1 MSGKKISIFL
11 IVLILIVAGFLV
23 YRSQKNKKNQNT
35 QSATTASSTNNSQN
49 NESNA
54 NDNTSAT
61 DTNSDQ
67 SDQDFDLQCQN
78 GGWVKIADVEGD
90 ATTIQGTVQAVDPED
105 EATKAFQSY
114 RNYLDNGKEKIG
126 LVDPNV
132 KSDND
137 DSNLDFFQ
145 TREVEVQGV
154 LGQGAAK
161 EMKVSQIRCAGK
173 ETDKSTADNRAKI
186 LNYISANISSIAPE
200 KAPQKS
206 WVASSVIVIDEKDFY
221 VDYYDTIEDDENSDL
236 GLDTTHRVLLEMNSG
251 ENGKFDAKVLAYY
264 IPGEEDITLKQGK
277 DKFENIDET
286 TLPSYSYDSESNSW
300 SRD

>member
-11 IVLILIVAGFLV
+11 IVLILIVAGFLM
-23 YRSQKNKKNQNT
+23 YRSQKNKKNQNVQSSAT
-35 QSATTASSTNNSQN
+35 QSSL
-49 NESNA
+49 
-54 NDNTSAT
+54 NDSAT
-61 DTNSDQ
+61 GENSASDSASAVDANLDQ
-67 SDQDFDLQCQN
+67 ADQDFDAQCTS
-78 GGWVKIADVEGD
+78 GEWVKIADVAGD
-90 ATTIQGTVQAVDPED
+90 MTTIQGTVQSVDPED
-105 EATKAFQSY
+105 DATKAFKSY
-114 RNYLDNGKEKIG
+114 RNYIDNGKEKIG

-132 KSDND
+132 KSEED

-154 LGQGAAK
+154 LGQGVAK

-173 ETDKSTADNRAKI
+173 ETDKSASDNRAKI

-200 KAPQKS
+200 KAPKQK
-206 WVASSVIVIDEKDFY
+206 WVASSVIVLDEKDFY

-236 GLDTTHRVLLEMNSG
+236 ELDTTHRVLLEMNSG
-251 ENGKFDAKVLAYY
+251 ENGKFNAKVLAYWV
-264 IPGEEDITLKQGK
+264 PGEEDFMLKQGK

-286 TLPSYSYDSESNSW
+286 TLPSYSYDSDDNSW

>member
-1 MSGKKISIFL
+1 MSGKRISIFL
-11 IVLILIVAGFLV
+11 IALIVVVVGFLW
-23 YRSQKNKKNQNT
+23 YQSNKNKKNQNT
-35 QSATTASSTNNSQN
+35 ESSSTLSSLNDSTTGDNSA
-49 NESNA
+49 S
-54 NDNTSAT
+54 DNS
-61 DTNSDQ
+61 DVVGTNSDQ
-67 SDQDFDLQCQN
+67 ADQDFEVQCADGQ
-78 GGWVKIADVEGD
+78 WVKIADVEGEM
-90 ATTIQGTVQAVDPED
+90 ATVQGVMQAVYPED
-105 EATKAFQSY
+105 EATKAFQNY

-137 DSNLDFFQ
+137 DSNLDLFQ

-154 LGQGAAK
+154 IGQGAAK

-173 ETDKSTADNRAKI
+173 ETDKSTVDNRAKI

-200 KAPQKS
+200 KAPQKK

-236 GLDTTHRVLLEMNSG
+236 ELDTTHRVLLEMNSG
-251 ENGKFDAKVLAYY
+251 ENGNFDAKVLAYWV
-264 IPGEEDITLKQGK
+264 PGEEDFTLKQGQ

-286 TLPSYSYDSESNSW
+286 TLPSYSYDSDDNSW